1 MVPDP
6 WASGSHL
13 TPRNILEIQQL
24 EQADGLE
31 EVSQCC
37 WQPTL
42 RLSNTLLLLV
52 GHVHRPLNYRAGVSQ
67 GTGSWKMLD
76 GREGL
81 VGSVVAWWP

>member
-6 WASGSHL
+6 WASGSYL

-31 EVSQCC
+31 EMSQCC

-42 RLSNTLLLLV
+42 RLSNTLLLLI
-52 GHVHRPLNYRAGVSQ
+52 GHVHRHLNYRAGASQ
-67 GTGSWKMLD
+67 RTESWKMLG

-81 VGSVVAWWP
+81 VGPVAS